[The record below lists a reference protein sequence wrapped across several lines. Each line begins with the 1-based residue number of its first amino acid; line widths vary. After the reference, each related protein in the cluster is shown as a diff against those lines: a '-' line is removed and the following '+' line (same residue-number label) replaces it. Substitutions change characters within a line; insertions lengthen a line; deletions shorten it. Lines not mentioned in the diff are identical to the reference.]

1 MINKVKKTIQ
11 KYNLLSRD
19 DKVVVALSGGPDSV
33 ALLDSLVKIAPKMN
47 LIIFV
52 AHYNHKLRKNES
64 EKDEAFCRKLSE
76 SYELIFLCG
85 RMDITKKQKGESPED
100 FYRRQRYAFLNKVA
114 KKNNAQKIA
123 LGHNL
128 QDQAHTVLLRLV
140 RGSSLE
146 GLKGI
151 EPIRENRYIRPLI
164 EVSRREIIEYLSKN
178 NISYRKDSS
187 NKDEK
192 YLRNKIRARLIPLL
206 KKEFNPKIEED
217 LAQTAKILRGED
229 DFIKTHVAHALRS
242 GYIIKNEKSASMNV
256 DYLLGLHAALRS
268 RLFKNILDDIIT
280 SKQAVT
286 SKHINNVE
294 SILQN
299 NVSGKSV
306 SLPGSLIARREYNIL
321 ILERKKPI
329 RKKLI
334 YKYELELGGHFY
346 IRERK
351 VDVFLKK
358 MRPGNIDCKA
368 DDKIYMDLDK
378 LSSPLVLRNRRNGD
392 WIEPMGMKGRKKI
405 KDYLIDEKVPR
416 AQRDEI
422 MLIADADSVVWI
434 EKKRLSERVKITSKT
449 RNILEVRIIEKEE
462 NDLLVKKT
470 GR

>member
-1 MINKVKKTIQ
+1 
-11 KYNLLSRD
+11 
-19 DKVVVALSGGPDSV
+19 
-33 ALLDSLVKIAPKMN
+33 
-47 LIIFV
+47 
-52 AHYNHKLRKNES
+52 
-64 EKDEAFCRKLSE
+64 
-76 SYELIFLCG
+76 
-85 RMDITKKQKGESPED
+85 
-100 FYRRQRYAFLNKVA
+100 
-114 KKNNAQKIA
+114 
-123 LGHNL
+123 
-128 QDQAHTVLLRLV
+128 V

-229 DFIKTHVAHALRS
+229 DFIKTHVAQALHS
-242 GYIIKNEKSASMNV
+242 DYIIKNETGVSMNV

-268 RLFKNILDDIIT
+268 RFFKNVLDDIIK

-286 SKHINNVE
+286 SKHISNVE

-299 NVSGKSV
+299 KVSGKRV

-321 ILERKKPI
+321 IFEKKIPI

-334 YKYELELGGHFY
+334 YKYELKLGGHFY
-346 IRERK
+346 IRERN
-351 VDVFLKK
+351 VDVFIKK
-358 MRPGNIDCKA
+358 LRPINIDCKA
-368 DDKIYMDLDK
+368 DDKIYMDFGK
-378 LSSPLVLRNRRNGD
+378 LSPPLILRNRRNGD

-405 KDYLIDEKVPR
+405 KDYLIDKKVPR
-416 AQRDEI
+416 ALRDEM

-434 EKKRLSERVKITSKT
+434 EKKCLSERVKITSKT
-449 RNILEVRIIEKEE
+449 KNILEVRIIDKEG
-462 NDLLVKKT
+462 NDRLVTKK
-470 GR
+470 GRG